1 MNVREYLSVRRA
13 FGLARQEMP
22 AEKRI
27 TFEEL
32 AIVCHLGNLG
42 RPLRTSEIA
51 EYQGVLRPTMTHRT
65 GHLSELGLI
74 SRDPGEQ
81 DRRSVCCSLT
91 DLGRACIAEFT
102 QAVCG
107 HIKNGM
113 PLSRC
118 VPERLQLIIDEMG
131 TMSVSAAELVLIGL
145 ASFEDRCCENVSEL
159 VAGLGLLQPTVSMAV
174 SSLEKCG
181 LVTRMRECQPAGHA
195 LPVALTADGVAR
207 ADELVGRIDAMRVRR
222 PRTA

>member
-32 AIVCHLGNLG
+32 AIICHLGNLG

-65 GHLSELGLI
+65 GHLSDLGLI
-74 SRDPGEQ
+74 SRDCGEQ

-91 DLGRACIAEFT
+91 ELGRTRIVEFT
-102 QAVCG
+102 QAICS

-118 VPERLQLIIDEMG
+118 VPERLQLIVDEMG
-131 TMSVSAAELVLIGL
+131 IMSVSTAELVLIGL
-145 ASFEDRCCENVSEL
+145 VSFEGHCCKGVSEL
-159 VAGLGLLQPTVSMAV
+159 VAGLGLLQPTISMAV
-174 SSLEKCG
+174 SSLEKGG
-181 LVTRMRECQPAGHA
+181 LVTRMRQAQPSGHA
-195 LPVALTADGVAR
+195 LPVALTDEGKVR
-207 ADELVGRIDAMRVRR
+207 ADELVARIDAMRVRR